1 MLFLGHS
8 WGLPSQICIEGVS
21 KLLFAD
27 DQKSKN
33 MKSKDDAEEAEPE
46 PVDLLVDTIIDFLER
61 GTSYLRTLGIQ
72 VFSLLS
78 GSIKESTV
86 DLIVTVSTNAPS
98 CSQT

>member
-1 MLFLGHS
+1 M
-8 WGLPSQICIEGVS
+8 GLPSQICIEGVS

-27 DQKSKN
+27 DEKSKN
-33 MKSKDDAEEAEPE
+33 MRSQDDAEAEPE
-46 PVDLLVDTIIDFLER
+46 PINLLVDTIIDFLER

-86 DLIVTVSTNAPS
+86 DLIVTVSANAPS
-98 CSQT
+98 CSRT